1 MVNSKLK
8 KTIKRNLLTIL
19 TISAVILSIVV
30 GISMRVNH
38 SSYSP
43 RVVMYVNFIGDL
55 FLRMIRAITLP
66 LIISSVIAAIAP
78 LDISLSKKI
87 GTHAITY
94 IICTTLIAVIIGIIL
109 VLTIKPG
116 GKAIEN
122 ENVEE
127 RERQGNTIVD
137 TMLDLVRYDYLN
149 LKKLNS
155 FLNLFF
161 NFFKNIFNG
170 LIEKFRF

>member
-8 KTIKRNLLTIL
+8 ETVKRNLLTIL
-19 TISAVILSIVV
+19 TISAVILSIIV

-87 GTHAITY
+87 GTHAIIY
-94 IICTTLIAVIIGIIL
+94 IICTTVIAVIIGIIL

-116 GKAIEN
+116 GTAIEN
-122 ENVEE
+122 DNVEE

-137 TMLDLVRYDYLN
+137 TMLDLVRYVN
-149 LKKLNS
+149 L
-155 FLNLFF
+155 
-161 NFFKNIFNG
+161 G
-170 LIEKFRF
+170 LVSRATWGTLPGWQLT